1 MHAENGM
8 RVAPTGAL
16 AASLEASTPVT
27 EWLHVTTRAGVGRMG
42 LSAADRALER
52 SQFSTASAGLRFQP
66 LQSKTRRLNP
76 WGSAGLAVVVQQNE
90 MDLTNSMGQA
100 YHFWS
105 DGWIYDMP
113 ENHPEAADYA
123 RRISRDYA
131 YESSSLRDYAVAL
144 PVQAGCDVQLT
155 DALYGRLA
163 YTVLLGPESSLN
175 PRAEGADYLHTTELG
190 IGMNISSIAEASRR
204 RAASGRPTG
213 FADADGDGIR
223 DRKDRCPGTPD
234 GVTVYVDGCPT
245 DADGDGVADYLDAEV
260 FSPATAQVDLN
271 GSVHTA
277 SEWETLLAPKASS
290 EKPVVAYAR
299 VESEDPAAPTVR
311 TTAVDASGTT
321 ASERALAAEV
331 TNEGGKKTKENAST
345 PATTATASTPQ
356 VKADALILSPVPLGA
371 HPALCPRYRIQL
383 AESVRDVDADLVS
396 QALKE
401 GLIKPVFDN
410 SGQLRFSTLPVASEQ
425 EATRQ
430 LAAIQAYGF
439 PAAFVVGDLNGRP
452 MGIQEARLL
461 EEKILLDNA
470 ASIPDVNLSED

>member
-1 MHAENGM
+1 
-8 RVAPTGAL
+8 
-16 AASLEASTPVT
+16 
-27 EWLHVTTRAGVGRMG
+27 MG

-52 SQFSTASAGLRFQP
+52 SEFSTASAGLRVQP

-76 WGSAGLAVVVQQNE
+76 WGAAGLAVVVQHNE

-123 RRISRDYA
+123 RRISRDYD
-131 YESSSLRDYAVAL
+131 YESSSLRNYAVAL
-144 PVQAGCDVQLT
+144 PVQAGCDLQLT
-155 DALYGRLA
+155 DAVYGRLA

-175 PRAEGADYLHTTELG
+175 PRAQGADYLHTTELG
-190 IGMNISSIAEASRR
+190 IGMNISSIAEANRR
-204 RAASGRPTG
+204 RASSGRPTG
-213 FADADGDGIR
+213 FVDADGDGVR

-234 GVTVYVDGCPT
+234 GVSVYLDGCPT
-245 DADGDGVADYLDAEV
+245 DSDRDGVADYLDAEV

-271 GSVHTA
+271 GSVRTA
-277 SEWETLLAPKASS
+277 GEWETLLAPKASS

-299 VESEDPAAPTVR
+299 VESEDPAAQTVR

-331 TNEGGKKTKENAST
+331 TNEGGKKTKENTST
-345 PATTATASTPQ
+345 MTAPTVPT
-356 VKADALILSPVPLGA
+356 VKADALIPSHVPLGA

-383 AESVRDVDADLVS
+383 AESVRDIDADLVS

-410 SGQLRFSTLPVASEQ
+410 SGQLRYSTLPVATEQ

>member
-1 MHAENGM
+1 M
-8 RVAPTGAL
+8 
-16 AASLEASTPVT
+16 
-27 EWLHVTTRAGVGRMG
+27 
-42 LSAADRALER
+42 
-52 SQFSTASAGLRFQP
+52 
-66 LQSKTRRLNP
+66 NP
-76 WGSAGLAVVVQQNE
+76 WGAAGLAVVVQQNE
-90 MDLTNSMGQA
+90 MDLTNSMGQS

-113 ENHPEAADYA
+113 ENHPEAAEYA
-123 RRISRDYA
+123 RRISRDYD
-131 YESSSLRDYAVAL
+131 YESASLRDYAVAL

-155 DALYGRLA
+155 EAVYGRLA
-163 YTVLLGPESSLN
+163 YTILLGPESSLN

-190 IGMNISSIAEASRR
+190 IGVNISAL
-204 RAASGRPTG
+204 AASGHL
-213 FADADGDGIR
+213 FASNETAS
-223 DRKDRCPGTPD
+223 GTED
-234 GVTVYVDGCPT
+234 T
-245 DADGDGVADYLDAEV
+245 DGDGVRDRRDKCPATPRGVEVTSNGCPRDSDRDGIADYLDAEV
-260 FSPATAQVDLN
+260 FSPAATPVDLT
-271 GSVHTA
+271 GSVHT
-277 SEWETLLAPKASS
+277 SREWETLLAPQ
-290 EKPVVAYAR
+290 ETTGEPVVDFAR
-299 VESEDPAAPTVR
+299 VESENPKNHQVL
-311 TTAVDASGTT
+311 TTSVDAEGFT
-321 ASERALAAEV
+321 ASERALAAEW
-331 TNEGGKKTKENAST
+331 TNGEEPISNPLATL
-345 PATTATASTPQ
+345 PATSKEKAS
-356 VKADALILSPVPLGA
+356 ALIPSPVPLGA
-371 HPALCPRYRIQL
+371 HPALRPRYRIQL